1 MDENERLH
9 EIFEHI
15 SVMLWEQMEQP
26 AKDLPKAHD
35 RTIDNRIAAVGRTG
49 ERLQRVISA
58 YVKQQAEMMQNL
70 MREDDFSGFPLPKQ
84 RIGMWKQILI
94 RRELW
99 KAIHPWPFRGRRGS

>member
-26 AKDLPKAHD
+26 AKDLPKTHD

-58 YVKQQAEMMQNL
+58 YAKQQAEMMQNL

-84 RIGMWKQILI
+84 RIGMWKRILI